1 MNEFTN
7 NNLTTESL
15 SEWWNTMKQKGAEYL
30 SLGRE
35 GKTYKLHARKHGEKQ
50 RLGQI
55 SLSTSDKK
63 YADRIL
69 GLLLA
74 DETDTSPAS
83 VIRQY
88 FEHKLRMVDVCQDN
102 KESLRRFVEPRK
114 KTAKTN
120 LSRLTCHLLPFCKKF
135 HIHDTRDLYQ
145 RKNIGLF
152 LNFLT
157 ETVAEPATCVSIV
170 KTTKAFL
177 HWFDLPNEV
186 PLATREFE
194 EAIRGYNRIFAHKIR
209 NVKTFLNDDDIR
221 KLITYENG
229 TPELKARILAHLV
242 GGLRHNEI
250 GGLRWRDLEPKQG
263 YLKVTNAKGGV
274 ARCAQYP
281 KCLQEAFEKIRR
293 TRTKNIM
300 QGDFVFTYRS
310 YSQINDIIQQHIRE
324 VCGVSGKDLGGNCLR
339 RSGCHS
345 INMAHPGLGDKQL
358 GHANTSRITD
368 TYYCDRTDFKDV
380 NSYWDDVY
388 DELTNS
394 KGAIIGQ
401 EDPAIY
407 AGKIIT
413 LTAS

>member
-1 MNEFTN
+1 
-7 NNLTTESL
+7 
-15 SEWWNTMKQKGAEYL
+15 MKQKGAEYL
-30 SLGRE
+30 SLGKE
-35 GKTYKLHARKHGEKQ
+35 GKTYKLHARKHGAKQ

-55 SLSTSDKK
+55 SLCTTDKK

-69 GLLLA
+69 GLLSA
-74 DETDTSPAS
+74 DETDMSPAS

-88 FEHKLRMVDVCQDN
+88 FEHKLRMVEICQDN
-102 KESLRRFVEPRK
+102 KESHRRFVEPRK

-157 ETVAEPATCVSIV
+157 ETVAEPATCVNIV

-177 HWFDLPNEV
+177 HWYDRPSKT

-194 EAIRGYNRIFAHKIR
+194 EAIRGYSRIFAHKIR
-209 NVKTFLNDDDIR
+209 KVKTFLSNDDVH
-221 KLITYENG
+221 KLLTSESEI
-229 TPELKARILAHLV
+229 PELKARILAHLV

-250 GGLRWRDLEPKQG
+250 GGLRWQDLNKKEG
-263 YLKVTNAKGGV
+263 HLIVTNAKGGI
-274 ARCAQYP
+274 ARYAQYP
-281 KCLQEAFEKIRR
+281 KYLQEAFEEIRR
-293 TRTKNIM
+293 TRAKNIM
-300 QGDFVFTYRS
+300 PGDYVFTYHT
-310 YSQINDIIQQHIRE
+310 YSQTNDIVQKHVQN

-345 INMAHPGLGDKQL
+345 INMACPGLGDKQL

-380 NSYWDDVY
+380 NAYWDEVY
-388 DELTNS
+388 KELTKS
-394 KGAIIGQ
+394 KGAIMGQ

>member
-1 MNEFTN
+1 MNGFSN
-7 NNLTTESL
+7 SNLTTEGL
-15 SEWWNTMKQKGAEYL
+15 AEWWNTMKQKGAEYL
-30 SLGRE
+30 SLGKE
-35 GKTYKLHARKHGEKQ
+35 GKTYKLHARKHGAKQ

-55 SLSTSDKK
+55 SLCTTDKK

-74 DETDTSPAS
+74 DESDTSPAS

-88 FEHKLRMVDVCQDN
+88 YEHKLRMVDACRD
-102 KESLRRFVEPRK
+102 KERHLRFVLPRI

-120 LSRLTCHLLPFCKKF
+120 CSRLKCHLLPFCNKY
-135 HIHDTRDLYQ
+135 HIKDVKELYQ
-145 RKNIGLF
+145 RDNVGKF
-152 LNFLT
+152 LNYLDD
-157 ETVAEPATCVSIV
+157 TVPESATCASIV

-177 HWFDLPNEV
+177 HWYDRPSKT

-194 EAIRGYNRIFAHKIR
+194 EAIRGYSRIFAHKIR
-209 NVKTFLNDDDIR
+209 KVKTFLSNDDVH
-221 KLITYENG
+221 KLLTSESEI
-229 TPELKARILAHLV
+229 PELKARILAHLV

-250 GGLRWRDLEPKQG
+250 GGLRWCDLDKQQG
-263 YLKVTNAKGGV
+263 HLVVSNAKGGI
-274 ARCAQYP
+274 ARYAQYP
-281 KCLQEAFEKIRR
+281 KCLCEAFEKIRR

-324 VCGVSGKDLGGNCLR
+324 VCGASGKDLGGNCLR

-368 TYYCDRTDFKDV
+368 TYYCDHTDFKDV
-380 NSYWDDVY
+380 NSYWDEVY

-407 AGKIIT
+407 TGKIIT

>member
-1 MNEFTN
+1 
-7 NNLTTESL
+7 
-15 SEWWNTMKQKGAEYL
+15 MKQKGAEYL
-30 SLGRE
+30 SLGKE
-35 GKTYKLHARKHGEKQ
+35 GKTYKLHARKHGAKQ

-55 SLSTSDKK
+55 SLGTTDKK

-69 GLLLA
+69 GLLSA
-74 DETDTSPAS
+74 DKSNTSPAS
-83 VIRQY
+83 TIRQY
-88 FEHKLRMVDVCQDN
+88 FEHKLRMVEVCQDN
-102 KESLRRFVEPRK
+102 KESHRRFVEPRK

-135 HIHDTRDLYQ
+135 HLNDTKDLYQ

-209 NVKTFLNDDDIR
+209 KTKPFLNNDDIH
-221 KLITYENG
+221 KLLISKSES
-229 TPELKARILAHLV
+229 PELKARILAHLV

-250 GGLRWRDLEPKQG
+250 GGLQWQDLDKKEGVLVVK
-263 YLKVTNAKGGV
+263 NAKGGV
-274 ARCAQYP
+274 ARYAQYP
-281 KCLQEAFEKIRR
+281 KCLCKAFEEIRQTR
-293 TRTKNIM
+293 TRNIM
-300 QGDFVFTYRS
+300 PGDYVFTYHT
-310 YSQINDIIQQHIRE
+310 YSQINNIVQQYIQD

-368 TYYCDRTDFKDV
+368 TFYCKQTDFRDV
-380 NSYWDDVY
+380 NSYWDNMY
-388 DELTNS
+388 DELTKR
-394 KGAIIGQ
+394 KGAIMG
-401 EDPAIY
+401 EADLSIY
-407 AGKIIT
+407 SDEKI
-413 LTAS
+413 LHFKAS